1 MIYFLIFLFL
11 LISPLIYKYI
21 YLTYKIT
28 PKRDWWAG
36 IAGILV
42 GILLLASF
50 ILYLTI

>member
-1 MIYFLIFLFL
+1 MIYFLIFLLL

-21 YLTYKIT
+21 FLTYKIT

-42 GILLLASF
+42 GVLLLAGF
-50 ILYLTI
+50 ILYLII